1 MAISSPR
8 STTRRFDPA
17 DEDSFAAAGPLLKR
31 LANNRDFLADIA
43 VAELKDR
50 CTRQSLENRYSSQVI
65 MLHRASE
72 KYFIRA
78 NFWPS
83 ERDSV
88 FKASGTSPFFYHV
101 PHDHNFSFLTVGY
114 LGPGYWSDYY
124 EYDFE
129 AVTGLP
135 GEKVDLRFI
144 ERSRLDPGKV
154 MLYRA
159 HRDVH
164 NQLPAD
170 DMSVSINIMHAS
182 PGLPFLNQYRFDVK
196 TCEIVSHPQPE
207 LDRGAARAR
216 RQSGRRQCPRPGR
229 KLRRAP
235 PVRPHPLRR
244 AARARRGRAGPGCG
258 RWSGS
263 RAGAAIRQSLRR
275 GDERARTA
283 RAWRRTGAG
292 SSVRAQPLARL
303 GASSLLRSSICP
315 GTIHLTPEG

>member
-1 MAISSPR
+1 MPRVIACDEDDAIELGDVIAALNEDD
-8 STTRRFDPA
+8 FDPT

-31 LANNRDFLADIA
+31 LANNRNFLADVA

-50 CTRQSLENRYSSQVI
+50 CARQGIENRYSSQVI

-88 FKASGTSPFFYHV
+88 FKTSGNSPFFYHV

-114 LGPGYWSDYY
+114 LGPGYWSEYY

-129 AVTGLP
+129 TTTGLP

-144 ERSRLDPGKV
+144 EKSRLEPGKV

-182 PGLPFLNQYRFDVK
+182 PSLAFLNQYRFDVK
-196 TCEIVSHPQPE
+196 TCEIAGILNRSSTEALLALAAH
-207 LDRGAARAR
+207 RGRGNGRDLVEHFAARHPCDRIRFAALR
-216 RQSGRRQCPRPGR
+216 ELAAAEPCVAAAMERLAAGADGSRFIAAMSALEAA
-229 KLRRAP
+229 KLSA
-235 PVRPHPLRR
+235 
-244 AARARRGRAGPGCG
+244 GRAWIERGSAPGV
-258 RWSGS
+258 
-263 RAGAAIRQSLRR
+263 A
-275 GDERARTA
+275 
-283 RAWRRTGAG
+283 
-292 SSVRAQPLARL
+292 
-303 GASSLLRSSICP
+303 
-315 GTIHLTPEG
+315 

>member
-1 MAISSPR
+1 MPR
-8 STTRRFDPA
+8 IIPCPENEAPIDLGDLIAALNDESFDPA

-83 ERDSV
+83 ERDSL
-88 FKASGTSPFFYHV
+88 FKASGGSPFFYHI

-114 LGPGYWSDYY
+114 LGPGYWS
-124 EYDFE
+124 EYFEDDFGS
-129 AVTGLP
+129 VIGVP
-135 GEKVDLRFI
+135 GEKVDLRFV
-144 ERSRLDPGKV
+144 EKTKLDTGKV

-182 PGLPFLNQYRFDVK
+182 PCLPFLNQYRFDVK
-196 TCEIVSHPQPE
+196 NCEIVSILNNSSTEALLALAANHDGGNARDLVESVAAGHPCDRIRFAALRE
-207 LDRGAARAR
+207 LAAAEKDLDAGVERLGRGMHSANGFVAAMSA
-216 RQSGRRQCPRPGR
+216 
-229 KLRRAP
+229 
-235 PVRPHPLRR
+235 H
-244 AARARRGRAGPGCG
+244 
-258 RWSGS
+258 
-263 RAGAAIRQSLRR
+263 
-275 GDERARTA
+275 E
-283 RAWRRTGAG
+283 
-292 SSVRAQPLARL
+292 LARVQ
-303 GASSLLRSSICP
+303 ATRNWI
-315 GTIHLTPEG
+315 ER